1 MRNIIVAIMA
11 AGLVAACGGRQ
22 DAAPADQ
29 GDQVAVAYPADSAP
43 VVTAEELGRTPT
55 PAPTAAP
62 APARTTSRTPP
73 SATPPATAA
82 QPEPVREEPAP
93 PTPAAAPMLA
103 LASGSEMAVTTTSE
117 ITSRTNKAGDIFTA
131 RVNSA
136 VTDASGRTVIPAGAT
151 VTMQITEIKPAEN
164 VDAQGTLVVRSV
176 RVSVA
181 GEDYPL
187 HADIVGFTPE
197 LRGRG
202 VTAGDAGKVAGGAA
216 AGAVLG
222 KIIGKKTSGAV
233 VGGVVG
239 AAVGTAIAVNTA
251 DRDVVVPAGS
261 TFTLRLTAAFER
273 PAS

>member
-117 ITSRTNKAGDIFTA
+117 ITSRTNK
-131 RVNSA
+131 
-136 VTDASGRTVIPAGAT
+136 AGAT